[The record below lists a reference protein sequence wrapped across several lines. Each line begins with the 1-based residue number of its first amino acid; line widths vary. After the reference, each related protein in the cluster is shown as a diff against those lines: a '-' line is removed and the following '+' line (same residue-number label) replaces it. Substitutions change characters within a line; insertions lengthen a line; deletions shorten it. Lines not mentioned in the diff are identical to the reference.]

1 MDRLINTEYIRMV
14 FVTAFSSA
22 LSFLTPTKGCFYALI
37 IAFGFN
43 IWAGMLAD
51 GVTIVRCKNFSGSK
65 IKNAAFE
72 MLLYLV
78 IIEVIFS
85 IMELMGDGG
94 ASLIAAKSLTYVFI
108 YVYFQNA
115 FRNLIRAYPT
125 RKSLR
130 IIYHVIRFEFKRA
143 MPTHVQEVIDRI
155 DKEHSINNK
164 DNEHEKFD

>member
-1 MDRLINTEYIRMV
+1 MV

-43 IWAGMLAD
+43 LFAGMRAD
-51 GVTIVRCKNFSGSK
+51 GVTVIRCNNFKGSK

-72 MLLYLV
+72 MLLYLI

-85 IMELMGDGG
+85 IMELMGDSG
-94 ASLIAAKSLTYVFI
+94 ASLVAAKTLTYVFI

-115 FRNLIRAYPT
+115 FRNLVRTYPT
-125 RKSLR
+125 RKALR
-130 IIYHVIRFEFKRA
+130 IIYHVIRLEFRRA
-143 MPTHVQEVIDRI
+143 MPAHVQEVIDRI
-155 DKEHSINNK
+155 DKEYSINNK
-164 DNEHEKFD
+164 DNEHEKID